1 MNPFAVTYDTPECRC
16 PACGRKLEA
25 VTSVGHGHKP
35 KPGGIRDRHLLRSD
49 VKARHDKMVGMVETT
64 MRTDSLQLTAYG
76 HDEHKNGVV
85 EGAACGSR

>member
-35 KPGGIRDRHLLRSD
+35 KPGDLSVCLYCDCLLQFSGDLTIRALSAEEVSALPPEEERALNSGCIVND
-49 VKARHDKMVGMVETT
+49 
-64 MRTDSLQLTAYG
+64 Y
-76 HDEHKNGVV
+76 
-85 EGAACGSR
+85 